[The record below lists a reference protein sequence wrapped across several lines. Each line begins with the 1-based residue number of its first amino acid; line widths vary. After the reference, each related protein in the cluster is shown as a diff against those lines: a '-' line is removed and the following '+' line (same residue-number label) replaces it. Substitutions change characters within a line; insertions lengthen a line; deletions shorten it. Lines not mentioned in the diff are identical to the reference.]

1 MKAIPNMNKINKTIV
16 TGSTGLVGS
25 HLVMHLLTLGY
36 HVVAMKRTSSSLV
49 LFDSVKQ
56 HYLNHE
62 TDALKEIFEGKS
74 IQLDDALLS
83 EGLSKRFT
91 WFDAEL
97 LDTDAL
103 VEAFSGEIEA
113 VFHCAAMVSFKR
125 KDRNAMMENNIQ
137 GTANVVNTCLKLGI
151 ANLIH
156 VSSVA
161 ALSRK
166 EGSDVITAD
175 SEWEESKYNT
185 DYAISK
191 YYAELEAWRGK
202 EEGLNVG
209 VVNPGI
215 ILGVGNGNTPQNQFI
230 GIING
235 GNPFVPV
242 GGNGFVWVD
251 DLCVQM
257 IGMLEQ
263 KTFGKRQ
270 LAVSHNLTYF
280 SLFNN
285 VAKLTGKKAPS
296 IRMEGLVYKLL
307 IAITT
312 VFDFLHIPFPISK
325 ALVVSTS
332 KRSVYI

>member
-1 MKAIPNMNKINKTIV
+1 
-16 TGSTGLVGS
+16 VGI
-25 HLVMHLLTLGY
+25 
-36 HVVAMKRTSSSLV
+36 KRVTSSMQ
-49 LFDSVKQ
+49 LFDSVKK
-56 HYLNHE
+56 HYLNKE
-62 TDALKEIFEGKS
+62 SDGLKLLFEGQSVEMDLEALKEGL
-74 IQLDDALLS
+74 QNRLS
-83 EGLSKRFT
+83 WEVA
-91 WFDAEL
+91 DIC
-97 LDTDAL
+97 DTDSLVEAFSEE
-103 VEAFSGEIEA
+103 VEAFSGEIDA

-137 GTANVVNTCLKLGI
+137 GTANVVNTCVKLGI

-175 SEWEESKYNT
+175 SDWEESKYNT
-185 DYAISK
+185 EYAKSK

-230 GIING
+230 GIVNG

-251 DLCVQM
+251 DLCLQM
-257 IGMLEQ
+257 ITMLEQ
-263 KTFGKRQ
+263 KNFGKRQ
-270 LAVSHNLTYF
+270 LAVSHNLTYI

-285 VAKLTGKKAPS
+285 VAKLLGKKAPS

-307 IAITT
+307 IGITS

-332 KRSVYI
+332 KRSVYIF

>member
-1 MKAIPNMNKINKTIV
+1 
-16 TGSTGLVGS
+16 VGI
-25 HLVMHLLTLGY
+25 
-36 HVVAMKRTSSSLV
+36 KRVSSNLQ
-49 LFDSVKQ
+49 LFDSVKK
-56 HYLNHE
+56 HYLNKE
-62 TDALKEIFEGKS
+62 SDGLKLLFGIQPVEMDVEALKEGL
-74 IQLDDALLS
+74 QNRLS
-83 EGLSKRFT
+83 
-91 WFDAEL
+91 WVVADVC
-97 LDTDAL
+97 DTDAL
-103 VEAFSGEIEA
+103 VEAFSGEAFSGEAFSGEVEAFSGEIDA

-185 DYAISK
+185 EYAKSK

-215 ILGVGNGNTPQNQFI
+215 ILGVGYGNTPQNQFL
-230 GIING
+230 GIVNG

-263 KTFGKRQ
+263 KNFGKRQ
-270 LAVSHNLTYF
+270 LAVSHNLTYI

-285 VAKLTGKKAPS
+285 VAKLLGKKAPS

-307 IAITT
+307 IGITS
-312 VFDFLHIPFPISK
+312 VFDFLQIPFPISK

-332 KRSVYI
+332 KRSVYILN

>member
-1 MKAIPNMNKINKTIV
+1 MQ
-16 TGSTGLVGS
+16 
-25 HLVMHLLTLGY
+25 
-36 HVVAMKRTSSSLV
+36 
-49 LFDSVKQ
+49 LFDSVKK
-56 HYLNHE
+56 HYLNQE
-62 TDALKEIFEGKS
+62 SDGLKLLFEGQPVEMDVEALKEGL
-74 IQLDDALLS
+74 QNRLS
-83 EGLSKRFT
+83 WAKA
-91 WFDAEL
+91 DIC
-97 LDTDAL
+97 DTDAL
-103 VEAFSGEIEA
+103 VEAFSEEIDA

-166 EGSDVITAD
+166 EGSDIITAD

-191 YYAELEAWRGK
+191 YYSELEAWRGK

-230 GIING
+230 GIVNG

-251 DLCVQM
+251 DLCLQM

-270 LAVSHNLTYF
+270 LAVSHNLTYI

-285 VAKLTGKKAPS
+285 LAKLLGKKAPS
-296 IRMEGLVYKLL
+296 IRMEGLVYKIL
-307 IAITT
+307 IGITS
-312 VFDFLHIPFPISK
+312 VFDFLRIPFPISK

-332 KRSVYI
+332 KRSVYIF